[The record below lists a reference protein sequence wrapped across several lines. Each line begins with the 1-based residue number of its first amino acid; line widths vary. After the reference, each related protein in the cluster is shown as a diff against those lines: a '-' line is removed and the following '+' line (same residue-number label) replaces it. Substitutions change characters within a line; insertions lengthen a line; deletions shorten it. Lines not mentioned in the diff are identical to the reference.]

1 MSRNHLNLPP
11 QLSSITQDR
20 TSLAG
25 SGGLTKTWKKPEQS
39 SSLLVLK
46 VEWLD
51 SYTESGWAEYET
63 VDALTTTYGLF
74 VGENDDF
81 LTLAMTKEE
90 GYWGN
95 QWHIP
100 IPNVRSITVISNAIE
115 STEHDN

>member
-1 MSRNHLNLPP
+1 VKLLN
-11 QLSSITQDR
+11 SIPEIQQ
-20 TSLAG
+20 
-25 SGGLTKTWKKPEQS
+25 KEIWKKPES
-39 SSLLVLK
+39 ALAILK

-51 SYTESGWAEYET
+51 SYTESGWAEYQT
-63 VDALTTTYGLF
+63 VDKLTVTYGLF
-74 VGENDDF
+74 VGENEDF

-100 IPNVRSITVISNAIE
+100 IPNIRAITVISNSID